1 MKGEEENGVD
11 MSSSGEKE
19 NGGDAKKQRGANND
33 PSPADAEQEEKPV
46 STQKQREAHVSD
58 DEISED
64 STALLP
70 RHTKVLVTGNNR
82 TKSKLIGLKGVV
94 KKAVGLGGWHW
105 LVLSDGSKVR
115 LQRNA
120 LSVLEQPTG
129 EESDSDDDPESETAG
144 NSGGGGAGGKSSYSS
159 GRGKRKPSRNDLHNG
174 EKDGEAND
182 TLHEKRLA
190 NSTAPHS
197 TTSLRRQV
205 MLERK
210 MKASREAARNG
221 GSSLHVNFNKLESAA
236 LKRYK
241 KYYKLQV
248 TPNATK
254 DQLVTAVGAHFM
266 AQKVDERK
274 VIHSFFESM
283 IGKRLRT
290 K

>member
-1 MKGEEENGVD
+1 

-19 NGGDAKKQRGANND
+19 VGGEAKKQRPA
-33 PSPADAEQEEKPV
+33 SPAEEEKPV
-46 STQKQREAHVSD
+46 STQKQREAQVSD

-120 LSVLEQPTG
+120 LSVIEQPTG
-129 EESDSDDDPESETAG
+129 EESDSDDDPENETAG
-144 NSGGGGAGGKSSYSS
+144 NSGGPITGRS
-159 GRGKRKPSRNDLHNG
+159 RGKRKPARNDNNSNLYNNG
-174 EKDGEAND
+174 DKDRNDAND
-182 TLHEKRLA
+182 AIQEKRIA
-190 NSTAPHS
+190 SSNAHGTHS
-197 TTSLRRQV
+197 ATSLRRQV
-205 MLERK
+205 MLDRK

-221 GSSLHVNFNKLESAA
+221 TSLHVNFNKLESAA

-241 KYYKLQV
+241 KHYKLEV

-254 DQLVTAVGAHFM
+254 DQLVSAVGTHFM

-274 VIHSFFESM
+274 VIHTFFESM
-283 IGKRLRT
+283 IGKRLKT